1 MSFPARF
8 ILLLPLFFFSCLPLS
23 RLVAQPPPSSPPSS
37 SDVVRGDS
45 LYDAFRNEEALALYK
60 RAFSYD
66 SSFAV
71 RLRLSRTHFDYGLD
85 LMAQSD
91 EETAK
96 VHFEEAI
103 LQAQSLVSTY
113 PDSSQ
118 SHFMLAATMGNLAQ
132 FENGKEKVV
141 IGRMVEKHSR
151 KAISLDST
159 WAYPYVSLGIYFR
172 ELSRLSWLEKTLAK
186 VFYGRIPNISEED
199 VLDLLLRAAEIKPDF
214 PFLHYEIAM
223 TYMMFDNQTEALKH
237 FDILVGLQPE
247 TSQDVRNQQNA
258 QKLMASMEGS
268 G

>member
-1 MSFPARF
+1 M
-8 ILLLPLFFFSCLPLS
+8 
-23 RLVAQPPPSSPPSS
+23 
-37 SDVVRGDS
+37 
-45 LYDAFRNEEALALYK
+45 YNK
-60 RAFSYD
+60 AFSYD

-85 LMAQSD
+85 LMAEGD

-103 LQAQSLVSTY
+103 LKAQALVNTY

-132 FENGKEKVV
+132 FESGKEKVV
-141 IGRMVEKHSR
+141 IGRLVEKHSR
-151 KAISLDST
+151 MAISLDST
-159 WAYPYVSLGIYFR
+159 WAYPYVSLGLYFR
-172 ELSRLSWLEKTLAK
+172 ELTRLSWLEKTLAK
-186 VFYGRIPNISEED
+186 VFYGRIPNITEED
-199 VLDLLLRAAEIKPDF
+199 VLDLLMRAAEIKPDF

-223 TYMMFDNQTEALKH
+223 TYMMFDNQKEALKH

-247 TSQDVRNQQNA
+247 TSQDVRNQENA
-258 QKLMASMEGS
+258 QKLMASMSGS